1 MAPNLE
7 PRDSGRPWIVIQFI
21 LMPAVLLAAAWPGLR
36 WSGHASLWAGISLF
50 VLGAWIGLKGKAD
63 LGRNR
68 ITRPEPRPDGKLVT
82 GGIYA
87 RIRHPLYASLIL
99 LGFAWAMIWRSWP
112 VLGLALGQAVFLDM
126 KARREERYLIVRF
139 GGYADYRRQVK
150 RLVPGLY

>member
-36 WSGHASLWAGISLF
+36 WSGHASLWGGIPLF

-68 ITRPEPRPDGKLVT
+68 ITRPEPRPDGELVT

-99 LGFAWAMIWRSWP
+99 LGFAWALIWRSWP
-112 VLGLALGQAVFLDM
+112 VLGLALGQAIFLDA
-126 KARREERYLIVRF
+126 KARCEERYLIARF